1 MNQKTKLETEIDL
14 LRKLKTKSIKAANT
28 GTWSAASTIASAA
41 GLSIIVPGLG
51 PFIAGG
57 IAALGATVTT
67 AALVKKISEDK
78 KGLEIS
84 NIVNDK
90 FKGDTKLV
98 DILNLETSKMEV
110 DKIDLNKFEILV
122 DTIKENSI
130 KGIAKKYKKDYE
142 ILSIKKEQLTTN
154 LTDQIYFEVST
165 SQKFDAL
172 CWIIDIE
179 HNFYGLIFCRT
190 EVDVDKIGRCL
201 IDRGYDADVLHGD
214 ISQSQRETILNKF
227 KSKKTNILLTTDV
240 AARGIDINDLTHV
253 INFSLPQDP
262 EYYVRRIGMT
272 GKTGKEGTA
281 ITFVT
286 PDEYGKLL
294 FIQEITKAKIRKE
307 KIPKVKEIID
317 SKKNRIKTQL
327 DDNVKGELIGKSYSE
342 NKGISVDKTA
352 TAKDEVIRS
361 KDATIEN
368 LKEQVRSLEKINP
381 MKFREYFESVKLQLE
396 EYNDSLHSDLQAAI
410 QEIEQRNAEI
420 EKLRSK
426 GKTTQETVKRLES
439 ERSKFQEVTAL
450 LEKEME
456 QLREKKASEAGGVIP
471 VPQLDQNLMHKTV
484 LLLDNLDQMQTWRSV
499 NDKLT
504 SESIRRQILLSQNI
518 LQRSSSPMI
527 FVSKLWDADPDKRNE
542 NDSSDDTS

>member
-499 NDKLT
+499 NDKPT